1 MKVSVRVT
9 GDGFAHAGARAEE
22 MRRRAIERL
31 EMRLLKERDARLGQ
45 RDAHPQPKPA
55 R

>member
-9 GDGFAHAGARAEE
+9 GDGFARAEARAEE
-22 MRRRAIERL
+22 IRRRAIEGL
-31 EMRLLKERDARLGQ
+31 EMRLVTERDARLGQ
-45 RDAHPQPKPA
+45 RDAHPKPKPA